1 MRALSR
7 KLLAILN
14 VRCQFENLSELP
26 LDGDTPLLFL
36 PNHISYIDALL
47 MCAHVPAVF
56 VTSREVEESAFLG
69 ALTKAVG
76 CIFVERRHRGDVLR
90 DIDQISSILNQGV
103 NVTLFPEGSTSPG
116 DKLLEF
122 KKTLLEAAIRSR
134 CRVLPVTIEY
144 LAIDEARYDETNRD
158 DVAWYGDMTFFPH
171 LLRFAGRRSIDVR
184 LTILKPTPYREHGCR
199 KQLAADVRQLIA
211 EQLFGTI

>member
-7 KLLAILN
+7 RLLAVLN
-14 VRCQFENLSELP
+14 VRCQFENLSGLQ
-26 LDGDTPLLFL
+26 LDGKTPLLFL

-47 MCAHVPAVF
+47 MCAYVPAVF
-56 VTSREVEESAFLG
+56 VTSREVEESPFLG

-76 CIFVERRHRGDVLR
+76 CIFVERRHRGEVLR
-90 DIDQISSILNQGV
+90 DIDQITSLLNQGV

-144 LAIDEARYDETNRD
+144 LAVDEARYDETNRD

-171 LLRFAGRRSIDVR
+171 LLRFASRRSVDVR
-184 LTILKPTPYREHGCR
+184 LTIMNAVSYREHACR
-199 KQLAADVRQLIA
+199 KQLATDVRQIIT
-211 EQLFGTI
+211 ERLFGPT